1 MNKMTNISSLGGQKI
16 LECDIAPSKPS
27 VITLGG
33 CNLFQSFIPLGDI
46 FDFTHFWRA
55 AIPITASRAVSIN
68 YRQFGDETVVRLL
81 ERDAT
86 KVVYQRVKA
95 APDSSIIIEAAADF
109 TNKFLKIGDSFLPD
123 IRSSVFGSEFENVEF
138 KEDSEL
144 ANADVISPDSDY
156 YWDVWKY
163 YFDLMYKDLLQ
174 ERIQRGVQVI
184 FLSRRLCLNELKEGE
199 FVPLPNVREIAR
211 RNLILDDIEDFVS
224 QYEGIVMIKSSPD
237 LLYTS
242 EHAHGGTWEF
252 HPHEGYY
259 ADLRSKFMEALVP
272 GKGKGEKY
280 LASWIAD
287 ADRNLSKA
295 RYSCASLE
303 SELER
308 AKAERLA
315 FEADANTHLDAAKSL
330 CTFLEDELQQR
341 KADHAH
347 LEQEIGL
354 LRTEH
359 LDLTADAERGLN
371 EANSARASLEREL
384 EEARTEHAR
393 LAEEINPLRTR
404 HVHFETEANFWTIE
418 RERLQNLLQQV
429 SQNAEQSQ
437 SRCDALEKELA
448 GKNEIISSQE
458 KASELLEAEVS
469 GLRSQ
474 NSKLNLLST
483 FMAGRY
489 TTGKLSLIDRL
500 GRLCALR
507 FEAKQ
512 LRKLGFDERKYLDA
526 NPDVKNAGMVAERHY
541 LLYGMK
547 EGRKVISTL
556 GIIICSMMMSDYF
569 PSDSLLVGSLNA
581 ASTSIETR
589 R

>member
-16 LECDIAPSKPS
+16 LEPDIVPSKPS

-33 CNLFQSFIPLGDI
+33 CNLFQSFVPLRDI

-55 AIPITASRAVSIN
+55 AIPITASRTVSID
-68 YRQFGDETVVRLL
+68 YGQFSDETVIRLL

-95 APDSSIIIEAAADF
+95 APDSSIIFEAAADF

-144 ANADVISPDSDY
+144 ANAEVISPDSDY
-156 YWDVWKY
+156 YWEVWKY

-242 EHAHGGTWEF
+242 EHAIGGAWEF

-259 ADLRSKFMEALVP
+259 ADLRSKFMEALLP
-272 GKGKGEKY
+272 ATGKGEKY

-303 SELER
+303 SEL
-308 AKAERLA
+308 
-315 FEADANTHLDAAKSL
+315 D
-330 CTFLEDELQQR
+330 
-341 KADHAH
+341 
-347 LEQEIGL
+347 
-354 LRTEH
+354 
-359 LDLTADAERGLN
+359 
-371 EANSARASLEREL
+371 
-384 EEARTEHAR
+384 
-393 LAEEINPLRTR
+393 
-404 HVHFETEANFWTIE
+404 
-418 RERLQNLLQQV
+418 RLQSLLQQV

-448 GKNEIISSQE
+448 GKNEIIASQE
-458 KASELLEAEVS
+458 KASELLGSEVS
-469 GLRSQ
+469 DLRSQ
-474 NSKLNLLST
+474 NARLNLLST
-483 FMAGRY
+483 FMARRY
-489 TTGKLSLIDRL
+489 TTGKLSLIDKL

-526 NPDVKNAGMVAERHY
+526 NPDVKNAGMVAETHY

-547 EGRKVISTL
+547 EGRKIISTL
-556 GIIICSMMMSDYF
+556 GIILCSMMMSDYF
-569 PSDSLLVGSLNA
+569 PSDSLLIGTLSA
-581 ASTSIETR
+581 ASTDIETR